1 MNLNLI
7 KTKTINL
14 IQQYKHLLSKGLV
27 LIIKE
32 TMTSTLIKYS
42 IPMFEV
48 SKYTKREYVV
58 KYDNVLGGYH
68 LVFVDDKFVFF
79 DSEEYIEEIVQSI
92 PELATLDNF
101 KGAKHIYFKMDSD
114 NIAYMVYTFERS
126 SSNKLEIKL

>member
-1 MNLNLI
+1 
-7 KTKTINL
+7 
-14 IQQYKHLLSKGLV
+14 
-27 LIIKE
+27 
-32 TMTSTLIKYS
+32 
-42 IPMFEV
+42 MFEV

-101 KGAKHIYFKMDSD
+101 KGAKNVYFKMGKD
-114 NIAYMVYTFERS
+114 NIIHVVYTFERPS
-126 SSNKLEIKL
+126 SSKVEIKL